1 MFKSALIRLTLW
13 YVLLIMSL
21 SLVFSGVLYHFS
33 TEELTEAL
41 HNQYLVLKDND
52 KDDQTNVSTYELNV
66 RSHQL
71 LDNLI
76 YFNIVVLV
84 GSCLISYFLAKRTLQ
99 PIEAAHR
106 AQIRFTADASHELRT
121 PLTAMKAD
129 TEATLMKE
137 SNDPALLRET
147 LQANLEDIESLDK
160 LTDHLVEVSRYDS
173 KTTIN
178 KEKLELNQIID
189 EVIKQFDHQVQA
201 KKLLIKTQTPA
212 TEIYGEAHGIRQLL
226 TIILDN
232 AVKYSN
238 KNGTITIKLQK
249 SHKYI
254 IISVKDNG
262 IGIPKADLPHIFE
275 RFYRSNN
282 VDQSKLKTKG
292 YGLGLPL
299 AKEIVERHNGSINI
313 QSGPETG
320 TIVTVKLPRD

>member
-147 LQANLEDIESLDK
+147 LQANLEDIKSLDK